1 MEHSTYHTQNA
12 CLNFHTK
19 KIFPINYLN
28 GPSKEILNILYPS
41 IITQFQSP
49 AAAMFGSFMS
59 NEAKED
65 ESSINHTP
73 QSSHLRD
80 RPKRFKVMLLG
91 DQGVGKTSFLA
102 RCISDEFTDEHR
114 PTVGIDYESLL
125 IPEYNI
131 KLQIWDMAGQDRFR
145 CLVPQYIDGSDA
157 VIVVYDVNRRESFLN
172 SCRLANYVRD
182 LDDNVLV
189 YLVGNKNDRGSK
201 SRQVS
206 RYEGEETA
214 ADEGHGF
221 FECSAKAA
229 YPNPKILMNT
239 IAKKLGMLYGIEAV
253 QKEAD
258 TAAGTFVAV
267 DLLNRSGSV
276 NHAASSAKTFLI

>member
-1 MEHSTYHTQNA
+1 
-12 CLNFHTK
+12 
-19 KIFPINYLN
+19 
-28 GPSKEILNILYPS
+28 
-41 IITQFQSP
+41 
-49 AAAMFGSFMS
+49 MFGSFS
-59 NEAKED
+59 NNRGVDQFSRSNTSTK
-65 ESSINHTP
+65 N
-73 QSSHLRD
+73 LMRD
-80 RPKRFKVMLLG
+80 RPKHFKVMLLG

-172 SCRLANYVRD
+172 SCQLANYVRD

-276 NHAASSAKTFLI
+276 NHAASSAKTLLI